1 MPRIALCLATLLL
14 LGACTSVHVGTR
26 IPGTPVSV
34 GTSIPL
40 PRQKDKDS
48 KRRYIQL
55 PVESEPAG
63 AELFVDGELVGSA
76 PMTVSLPFDKGLFGG
91 ARGSVHLMA
100 RLPGHPPRGL
110 RLFALDGDRVAKDP
124 DGPPTAS
131 VIFRFD

>member
-1 MPRIALCLATLLL
+1 MQRIALALAALLL

-40 PRQKDKDS
+40 PRQKGKDA
-48 KRRYIQL
+48 RLRYLQI
-55 PVESEPAG
+55 PVESVPPG
-63 AELFVDGELVGSA
+63 AELLVEGQVVGSA
-76 PMTVSLPFDKGLFGG
+76 PMTVSLPFDKGLFGA

-110 RLFALDGDRVAKDP
+110 RLFAFDGDRVAQKP
-124 DGPPTAS
+124 DGPPTDK
-131 VIFRFD
+131 VVFRFD